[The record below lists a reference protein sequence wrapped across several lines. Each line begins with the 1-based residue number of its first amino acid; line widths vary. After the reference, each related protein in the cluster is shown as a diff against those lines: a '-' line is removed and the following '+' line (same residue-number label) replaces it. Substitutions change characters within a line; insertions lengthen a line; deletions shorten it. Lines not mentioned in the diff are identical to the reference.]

1 MGRPLKIAKLQG
13 TVVVDASIPG
23 TINTQPVG
31 GVGGLTSI
39 TGDQIQPRVKIGTAS
54 NANGSILRQK
64 GRKKF
69 LVTDGS
75 NEGICTLVD
84 KADGS
89 LADNEMSIT
98 ATRSTAATF
107 RAKRISN
114 RYVWDFSDNRY
125 LWTFGT
131 AQAATATAPEIV
143 SIAKA

>member
-13 TVVVDASIPG
+13 SIVVDRAIPG
-23 TINTQPVG
+23 VINTQPVG

-39 TGDQIQPRVKIGTAS
+39 AGNQVMPRVKIGSSS
-54 NANGSILRQK
+54 NADGSILRQK

-75 NEGICTLVD
+75 NEGVCSLVN

-89 LADNEMSIT
+89 LLDNEMSIT

-143 SIAKA
+143 SIASA

>member
-13 TVVVDASIPG
+13 TIVVDRAIPG

-39 TGDQIQPRVKIGTAS
+39 AGNQIQPRVKIGAAS

-75 NEGICTLVD
+75 NVGVCTLVD

-89 LADNEMSIT
+89 LANNEMSIT

-107 RAKRISN
+107 RANRISN
-114 RYVWDFSDNRY
+114 RYVWDFDNKRY
-125 LWTFGT
+125 IWTFGT

-143 SIAKA
+143 SIASA

>member
-13 TVVVDASIPG
+13 TTVVDSAIPG

-39 TGDQIQPRVKIGTAS
+39 TGNQIKPRVKIGAAS
-54 NANGSILRQK
+54 NADGSILRQK

-69 LVTDGS
+69 LVTDSS

-89 LADNEMSIT
+89 LANNEMSIT

-143 SIAKA
+143 SVASA